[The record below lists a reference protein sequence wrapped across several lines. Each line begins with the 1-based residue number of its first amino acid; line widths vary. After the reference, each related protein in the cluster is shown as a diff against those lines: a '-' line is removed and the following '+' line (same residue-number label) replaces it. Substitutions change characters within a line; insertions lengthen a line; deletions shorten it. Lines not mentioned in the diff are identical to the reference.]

1 MTPRR
6 NVLRIALALVAATLL
21 AACESVPSSQ
31 TVANHVAAANQA
43 AGSEFEALTSLC
55 EPPPVVPPPRELL
68 DAMLKVQ
75 IGRPAPPPGRA
86 FDNLYFVGAAWVSA
100 WAIATSDGII
110 LIDALNNQAEAAS
123 VIETGLAELGLDPA
137 RIKYVIVTHA
147 HGDHYGGAA
156 YLAAKYNARV
166 VMSAPD
172 WLMTETQ
179 LEYESALWSAPPKR
193 DLVAADGQTITLGDT
208 TVLLRITP
216 GHTPGTISPTFDVR
230 ADGQTHRVLLWG
242 GTSFDFGKDI
252 ARLGSYID
260 SAERL
265 KRAAQAEHIDV
276 LISNHAGV
284 DGTLDKLAT
293 LRNRTGGDANPF
305 VLGTPRVVRALTV
318 MQECA
323 RAQRDR
329 FRIQP

>member
-1 MTPRR
+1 MAPRR
-6 NVLRIALALVAATLL
+6 DVLWIALALIGATLL
-21 AACESVPSSQ
+21 AACASRPSNQ
-31 TVANHVAAANQA
+31 TVAAHVAAANEA
-43 AGSEFEALTSLC
+43 AGPDFGALTSLC
-55 EPPPVVPPPRELL
+55 EPAPAVPPPRELL

-100 WAIATSDGII
+100 WAITTSDGII
-110 LIDALNNQAEAAS
+110 LIDALNDRAEAAS
-123 VIETGLAELGLDPA
+123 IIEAGLAKLGLDPA

-179 LEYESALWSAPPKR
+179 LEYESAFWPAPPKR
-193 DLVAADGQTITLGDT
+193 DIVAGDGQSITLGDT
-208 TVLLRITP
+208 AVLLRITP
-216 GHTPGTISPTFDVR
+216 GHTLGTISPTFDVR
-230 ADGQTHRVLLWG
+230 DGGQTHRVLLWG
-242 GTSFDFGKDI
+242 GTSFDFGKNI

-260 SAERL
+260 SAERM
-265 KRAAQAEHIDV
+265 KRAAQVEHIDV

-284 DGTLDKLAT
+284 DGALDKLET
-293 LRNRTGGDANPF
+293 LRNQTSGDANPF

-323 RAQRDR
+323 RAERDR
-329 FRIQP
+329 FLMQP